1 MTAEIIYLGDLRTE
15 ATHQFSKSVIQTD
28 APLDNHGKAE
38 RFSPTDMVAT
48 ALGSCMLT
56 LMGISANTYNIKLE
70 QTRVTIEKIMVA
82 DPLRRIGEVKVDI
95 FFPKEFTYTEKEKTI
110 LEKAAMTCPVYM
122 SLHEK
127 VKKTVHFHWNE

>member
-15 ATHQFSKSVIQTD
+15 ATHQFSNSTIQTD
-28 APLDNHGKAE
+28 APLDNHGKAQ

-56 LMGISANTYNIKLE
+56 VMGISANTHHIQLE
-70 QTRVTIEKIMVA
+70 STKVTIEKIMTE
-82 DPLRRIGEVKVDI
+82 DPLRRIGEVKVD
-95 FFPKEFTYTEKEKTI
+95 FYFPKEISYNEKQKAI
-110 LEKAAMTCPVYM
+110 LEKAALTCPVYM

-127 VKKTVHFHWNE
+127 VKKNVHFHWND